1 MKENRIYRSSDLD
14 LLKKRLCGKIIN
26 LAYGHFS
33 VIHPG
38 HIRYLK
44 NSSKNADFLIVALQ
58 NDLFDNGTNRF
69 RFPQSDRSFGI
80 LATNLCDFVVVLEHD
95 NDLSSVVDF
104 ISVKYLSGTNY
115 DSVNI
120 QQSVR
125 GRWRSQMIRGY
136 QLSMILVLLSMHH
149 QICFGLMSD
158 NRWLKNAMLT

>member
-69 RFPQSDRSFGI
+69 RFPQPDRSFGI
-80 LATNLCDFVVVLEHD
+80 LATNLCDFVVVLEND

-104 ISVKYLSGTNY
+104 LSPSSIFLGTNY

-125 GRWRSQMIRGY
+125 AIWRRSSSQ
-136 QLSMILVLLSMHH
+136 V
-149 QICFGLMSD
+149 
-158 NRWLKNAMLT
+158 